1 MKVLNQAASTR
12 CGAGNKEKLSAST
25 RSWLASGFC
34 HDRKSAFRVGL
45 SKQKEMYTSS
55 KVVFSLVLLTLGL
68 IAEVSCVGNEHG
80 RRNDYEGEE
89 GGESADFGGES
100 PHFIHKINK

>member
-1 MKVLNQAASTR
+1 MLFAK
-12 CGAGNKEKLSAST
+12 
-25 RSWLASGFC
+25 
-34 HDRKSAFRVGL
+34 FRVGL

-68 IAEVSCVGNEHG
+68 IAVVSCVGNEHG
-80 RRNDYEGEE
+80 RRNDYEGE